1 MRSLLPLVLVSAA
14 TAAVVAAGPAAAAP
28 PPGVPHAPSAA
39 PSRPPS
45 GPSSGPSSATRTA
58 VAEPPCAPV
67 TGDALDDVLGVL
79 PAELARDAVPGAVVS
94 VVADGR
100 TVRAEGYG
108 VADTATGTPMDA
120 DRSLVRIASITKL
133 VTATAVMQQVEA
145 GRLALDDDVNEHL
158 TAFTVPPAFGAPVT
172 VRDLL
177 DHTAG
182 FEERGIVVGART
194 AADVRPLV
202 EILRRHLPARI
213 YPPGEVAAY
222 SNWGAALA
230 GHLVE
235 EVSGEPYDRY
245 VRRHVLEPLG
255 MTRTTA
261 TEPVPDALAAD
272 LAHSYDSDVVP
283 PQAIPFTFDRLPPD
297 GSVSATA
304 ADMARFMQA
313 HLDGGGPVLGADTA
327 ALMHSRSSTADSRL
341 PGSAHGFQE
350 RFVAGHRL
358 LVHDGSWEGFQSAL
372 VLVPRCGLGLFVSFN
387 ATGGARTLPGVVER
401 FTGRLLPAQDG
412 ATTAP
417 AAGASAPSTRPAH
430 PAPPLRAGF
439 YTRTRHNEST
449 VERLLVLVDQYRL
462 RVEDDGSVAFA
473 GTTWTAAD
481 DGLHRSPEGGMLVPV
496 DGRSGHHYVV
506 TDGPDHVL
514 LPAADTLPVNLA
526 VLAVAVV
533 ASLSAPAVVT
543 SGRVRRRRAATSP
556 RWRAARVLTAAA
568 SLGGTAFLVA
578 LGSVLF
584 GDSSGFLY
592 EVPASFRVLLG
603 AGVAVLGTAAAG
615 AVLTVLAWRGSG
627 ATSAA
632 RVHQV
637 VLLTGLG
644 ALTWFLARWNLVGW
658 QLG

>member
-14 TAAVVAAGPAAAAP
+14 TAAVVAAGPAAAAL
-28 PPGVPHAPSAA
+28 PGVRHAPAVAPVVVPAA
-39 PSRPPS
+39 PR
-45 GPSSGPSSATRTA
+45 AA
-58 VAEPPCAPV
+58 VAEPPCAAV
-67 TGDALDDVLGVL
+67 TDDALDDVLGGL
-79 PAELARDAVPGAVVS
+79 PAEMARDAVPGAVVA

-158 TAFTVPPAFGAPVT
+158 TAFTVPSTFAEPVT

-202 EILRRHLPARI
+202 ETLRRHLPARI

-235 EVSGEPYDRY
+235 QVSGEPWDRY

-261 TEPVPDALAAD
+261 TEPVPGGLAAD
-272 LAHSYDSDVVP
+272 LAHSYDSEVAP
-283 PQAIPFTFDRLPPD
+283 PRAIPFTFDRLPPD

-304 ADMARFMQA
+304 TDMARFMQA
-313 HLDGGGPVLGADTA
+313 HLDGGGPVLGEDTT
-327 ALMHSRSSTADSRL
+327 ALMHARSFTADPRF

-350 RFVAGHRL
+350 RFVGSHRL

-372 VLVPRCGLGLFVSFN
+372 VLAPGCGLGMFVSFN
-387 ATGGARTLPGVVER
+387 ATGGARTLPEVVER
-401 FTGRLLPAQDG
+401 FTDRLLPAQDG
-412 ATTAP
+412 AATSSAVG
-417 AAGASAPSTRPAH
+417 AAQPSTRPAH

-439 YTRTRHNEST
+439 YTRTRHNESS
-449 VERLLVLVDQYRL
+449 VERLLVLLDQSRL

-473 GTTWTAAD
+473 GATWTAAG
-481 DGLHRSPEGGMLVPV
+481 DGLHRSSDGRTLAPV
-496 DGRSGHHYVV
+496 DGRGGRHYVV

-514 LPAADTLPVNLA
+514 LPAADTLPVNL
-526 VLAVAVV
+526 VVVAVAVV
-533 ASLSAPAVVT
+533 ASVTAPAVA
-543 SGRVRRRRAATSP
+543 SPRRRARRRRAATSST
-556 RWRAARVLTAAA
+556 WRAARVLTAAA
-568 SLGGTAFLVA
+568 SVGGTVFLVA

-584 GDSSGFLY
+584 GDTSEFLY

-603 AGVAVLGTAAAG
+603 AGVAVLGAAAAG

-627 ATSAA
+627 ATPAA
-632 RVHQV
+632 RAHQV
-637 VLLTGLG
+637 VLLTGLV
-644 ALTWFLARWNLVGW
+644 ALTWFLERWNLVGW

>member
-1 MRSLLPLVLVSAA
+1 MRSLLPLVLVSAT
-14 TAAVVAAGPAAAAP
+14 TAAVVAAGPSAAAAP
-28 PPGVPHAPSAA
+28 PAVTPAPAVAPSTTH
-39 PSRPPS
+39 
-45 GPSSGPSSATRTA
+45 AT

-67 TGDALDDVLGVL
+67 TDSALDDVLGGL

-108 VADTATGTPMDA
+108 VADTATGAPMDA
-120 DRSLVRIASITKL
+120 DRTLVRIASITKL
-133 VTATAVMQQVEA
+133 FTATAVMQQVEA

-158 TAFTVPPAFGAPVT
+158 TAFRVPSAFGEPVT

-182 FEERGIVVGART
+182 FEERGIVIGART
-194 AADVRPLV
+194 AADVRPLD
-202 EILRRHLPARI
+202 ETLRRHLPARI

-235 EVSGEPYDRY
+235 QVSGERYDRY

-255 MTRTTA
+255 MTRSTA
-261 TEPVPDALAAD
+261 AEPVPDGLASS
-272 LAHSYDSDVVP
+272 LAHSYDSEVVP
-283 PQAIPFTFDRLPPD
+283 PEAIPFTFDRLPPD
-297 GSVSATA
+297 GAVSATA
-304 ADMARFMQA
+304 TDMARFVQA
-313 HLDGGGPVLGADTA
+313 HLDGGGPVLDAGTTA
-327 ALMHSRSSTADSRL
+327 RMHTRSFTADPRL

-350 RFVAGHRL
+350 RFVRGHRL

-372 VLVPRCGLGLFVSFN
+372 VLVPACGLGMFVSFN
-387 ATGGARTLPGVVER
+387 ATGGGRTLPGVVER
-401 FTGRLLPAQDG
+401 FTDHLLPAQGDPSTSPG
-412 ATTAP
+412 A
-417 AAGASAPSTRPAH
+417 AAAAPSTTPAH
-430 PAPPLRAGF
+430 PAPPPRAGF

-449 VERLLVLVDQYRL
+449 VERLLVLLDQSRL
-462 RVEDDGSVAFA
+462 RVDDDGAVAFA

-481 DGLHRSPEGGMLVPV
+481 DGLHRSPDGGTLVPV
-496 DGRSGHHYVV
+496 DGRTGRHYVV

-526 VLAVAVV
+526 VLAVAVA
-533 ASLSAPAVVT
+533 ASVSAPAVV
-543 SGRVRRRRAATSP
+543 GVRRRARRRLSAASP
-556 RWRAARVLTAAA
+556 RWRAARLLTAAA
-568 SLGGTAFLVA
+568 SVGGTAFLVA

-584 GDSSGFLY
+584 GDSSEFLY

-603 AGVAVLGTAAAG
+603 AGVAVLGAAATG
-615 AVLTVLAWRGSG
+615 AVLTALAWRGSG
-627 ATSAA
+627 ATRAA

-637 VLLTGLG
+637 VLLTALV